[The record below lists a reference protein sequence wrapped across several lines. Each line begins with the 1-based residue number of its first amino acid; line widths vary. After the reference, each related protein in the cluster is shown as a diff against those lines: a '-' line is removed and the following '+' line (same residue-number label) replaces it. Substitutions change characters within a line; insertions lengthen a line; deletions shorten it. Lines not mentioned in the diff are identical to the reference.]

1 MVSQRCPAHR
11 PLLTPTHAASHTC
24 RAARPSRAIA
34 PGRALPATVGYPSGL
49 QGARQSLGQRGAS
62 IRTCSADLARAGC
75 RAPRFAPPLPLS
87 LPTAPHAPPPPR
99 IRGSARA
106 VPRELANLRHSVL
119 ARLSRRSATSSWRC
133 GRDALGTPARQQ
145 VGEGSRE
152 AGLPAMPACP
162 ADLGCVPHGFALL
175 RGSRPPLKSR
185 SWTREVAGGREPRAR
200 APAAR
205 RRTKSGPWPGPAQ
218 ALKTRAA
225 AAPPLTRDS
234 LPHPRAQA

>member
-1 MVSQRCPAHR
+1 MPPATHAVPRAPVARLHRVARCPQPWGILLVCRVRGSLWGSAERASAHAAR
-11 PLLTPTHAASHTC
+11 TWRALGAARHASPRHSHSLCPLLHTP
-24 RAARPSRAIA
+24 
-34 PGRALPATVGYPSGL
+34 
-49 QGARQSLGQRGAS
+49 
-62 IRTCSADLARAGC
+62 
-75 RAPRFAPPLPLS
+75 
-87 LPTAPHAPPPPR
+87 PPPPR
-99 IRGSARA
+99 I
-106 VPRELANLRHSVL
+106 ELANLRHSVL